1 MKNINS
7 QEAMLVRE
15 NYPLGLRLE
24 LLIMSDPNQS
34 ILTPGIK
41 GTVVQVDADGTI
53 HVVWDCKTL
62 SGVVYEEDTFRII
75 SAK

>member
-1 MKNINS
+1 
-7 QEAMLVRE
+7 
-15 NYPLGLRLE
+15 
-24 LLIMSDPNQS
+24 MSDPNQS